1 MKGRFPDA
9 DTWRQWARRAL
20 YPPVWLVWL
29 AAALSAV
36 LLVWVFS
43 MGLEESVVAYIA
55 YPLSAW
61 ALTVAVIRLLPVLR
75 TLPGRM
81 KGSRYAARI
90 LGNDALCANVS
101 MYAGLGVSLFYAAFK
116 LVAGWIYDSK
126 WFMAVAVYYMVLALM
141 RYLLMRGVKGPGAG
155 REDISW
161 YIHRAAGLLM
171 LILTAAIA
179 GMAVQMVVDNQVYS
193 YPGLIIYASAAYA
206 FYSLT
211 AALVNLIRFRKE
223 DDPVAS
229 AARVIALAGALM
241 AIYALQTGLI
251 DRFGEGDETLR
262 LVMNA
267 LTGGAVCLAVL
278 SMGVMM
284 VARSQRE
291 ISRIRRERAQARQ

>member
-9 DTWRQWARRAL
+9 DTWRQWARRAP

-61 ALTVAVIRLLPVLR
+61 ALTIAVIRLIPVFRALPHRV
-75 TLPGRM
+75 
-81 KGSRYAARI
+81 KGSRHAARI
-90 LGNDALCANVS
+90 LGNDALRVNMS
-101 MYAGLGVSLFYAAFK
+101 MYTGLGVSLFYAAFK
-116 LVAGWIYDSK
+116 LIAGWLYHSK
-126 WFMAVAVYYMVLALM
+126 WFAAVAVYYMVLALM

-161 YIHRAAGLLM
+161 FIHRAAGLLM

-179 GMAVQMVVDNQVYS
+179 GMAVQMVVDNQVHS

-211 AALVNLIRFRKE
+211 VALVNLIRFRRE
-223 DDPVAS
+223 ENPVAS
-229 AARVIALAGALM
+229 AARMTAFAGALM
-241 AIYALQTGLI
+241 AIFALQTGLI
-251 DRFGEGDETLR
+251 DRFGEGEDGLR
-262 LVMNA
+262 LVMNS
-267 LTGGAVCLAVL
+267 LTGGAVCLSVL

-284 VARSQRE
+284 VFRSQKE
-291 ISRIRRERAQARQ
+291 INRIRRERAQTCR